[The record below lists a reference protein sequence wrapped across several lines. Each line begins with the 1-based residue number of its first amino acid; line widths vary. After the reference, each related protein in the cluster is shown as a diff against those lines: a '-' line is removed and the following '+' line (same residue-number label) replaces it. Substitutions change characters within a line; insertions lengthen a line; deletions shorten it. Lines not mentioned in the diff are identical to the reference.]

1 MARLLLL
8 SFILLLSNCNT
19 LKNTSTVNQT
29 MNSIDIQ
36 GHRGCRGLLPEN
48 TIPAFLH
55 ALELGVHTLELDVVV
70 TKDKV
75 VVVSHEPFLNHE
87 ICSTLSGNEIT
98 KSDER
103 NYNIYEM
110 NFADLIKYDCGLQN
124 HSKFPE
130 QKNIPTTK
138 PSLDEMIVASEKKST
153 ELNRELPFYNIEIK
167 RRKEGDLIFHP
178 DYKEF
183 TDLTMEVILKN
194 KIQDRATVQCFDME
208 VLQYLKAAY
217 PDQEQVFL
225 IENRKKP
232 EENISNLG
240 HVPEIYSPYYK
251 LVNKELVAYCKNKNM
266 KLIPWTVNEAKDTE
280 DLLALGV
287 DGIISDYP
295 DMVLEVVASLK

>member
-1 MARLLLL
+1 MSRLI
-8 SFILLLSNCNT
+8 ILACIFLLSNCNT
-19 LKNTSTVNQT
+19 MKKQSTAYQT

-48 TIPAFLH
+48 TIPAFMH

-87 ICSTLSGNEIT
+87 ICSTLSGNEIA
-98 KSDER
+98 KSEER

-138 PSLDEMIVASEKKST
+138 PSLDEMIVASEKKSK
-153 ELNRELPFYNIEIK
+153 ELNRDLPFYNIEIK
-167 RRKEGDLIFHP
+167 RRKEGDLVYHP

-194 KIQDRATVQCFDME
+194 NIQDRASVQCFDME
-208 VLQYLKAAY
+208 VLQYLNEAY
-217 PDQEQVFL
+217 PNQEQVFL

-240 HVPEIYSPYYK
+240 HIPEIYSPYYK
-251 LVNKELVAYCKNKNM
+251 LVNKELVAYCKQQKM
-266 KLIPWTVNEAKDTE
+266 KLIPWTVNEVDDMKN
-280 DLLALGV
+280 LINLGV
-287 DGIISDYP
+287 DGIITDYP
-295 DMVLEVVASLK
+295 DRLVKLYSK